1 MHLNKEELKQ
11 TSWII
16 TPPNLKILLFSNT
29 DSSIANSEGLLEGVV
44 WVSSNEVLKQELAV
58 SEVRGVILEWLSVAS
73 HESLLEISGEPNP
86 FFHVF
91 STEEVLSLLDELIS
105 AHLDVLVEKVAAEDL
120 LAIAVVKNVGSS
132 EKETQCA
139 LGHELHI
146 LVMEEDVVVVEEQEL
161 SIISI
166 NLNNIDLQQR

>member
-1 MHLNKEELKQ
+1 
-11 TSWII
+11 
-16 TPPNLKILLFSNT
+16 
-29 DSSIANSEGLLEGVV
+29 
-44 WVSSNEVLKQELAV
+44 
-58 SEVRGVILEWLSVAS
+58 VAS

-132 EKETQCA
+132 EKETQSA